1 MVESPPGGC
10 AGLPVVGGELGLPDF
25 WWLTVPAAAL
35 FVLVVPA
42 LRRRPIA
49 ATGVVTIALV
59 VGMAGRPLGHVSVAF
74 FWARSPGDAL
84 ADRHV
89 CNRDREGRSSD
100 LRGFGKATVDEDPD
114 GTRLSRS
121 TSASRGY
128 YDSGEAIQPTEPTIP
143 RPEIPRRIPSA
154 DGWGEFTRTLT
165 TVNGVDLPPRNA
177 PPPITVPLPPATKAM
192 VDCVEK
198 CLGMP
203 LVITG
208 AAEKKGHL
216 RDSKH
221 PSGEAADFSFAK
233 NPGLQNKAEKFFC
246 CAAKCGFKYGETDPT
261 PPHFHIQVPPG
272 KKGGPGLI
280 PTLPNATC
288 TALGCE

>member
-1 MVESPPGGC
+1 MLSAETHRGNREASGEESYGRFLYNFYRTYDP
-10 AGLPVVGGELGLPDF
+10 
-25 WWLTVPAAAL
+25 
-35 FVLVVPA
+35 
-42 LRRRPIA
+42 
-49 ATGVVTIALV
+49 ATGRYLEADPI
-59 VGMAGRPLGHVSVAF
+59 GQAGGVNLYAYVENNPVNRV
-74 FWARSPGDAL
+74 DAL
-84 ADRHV
+84 GV
-89 CNRDREGRSSD
+89 
-100 LRGFGKATVDEDPD
+100 
-114 GTRLSRS
+114 S
-121 TSASRGY
+121 TY
-128 YDSGEAIQPTEPTIP
+128 
-143 RPEIPRRIPSA
+143 
-154 DGWGEFTRTLT
+154 
-165 TVNGVDLPPRNA
+165 NA

-216 RDSKH
+216 RNSKH

-246 CAAKCGFKYGETDPT
+246 CAAKCGFKYGETDPK